1 MKSSSSI
8 STQSRLRR
16 RRATL
21 AITTALVSINGGSA
35 LAQSVSVTEPTTTT
49 ALNTSIAA
57 AANTPSASVAVS
69 VTGAGVVTG
78 GGNVVLSSLGAG
90 RGDGAL
96 GFASVG
102 ELGAV
107 DADGLVTDTV
117 GLRLLGAG
125 SAAADNTATVT
136 NNGLVTGGVQ
146 ATNFGSDV
154 SITNAGTVYGSIN
167 GTGFGNVAVT
177 TAAGGSLIAASQFN
191 GVRATAFSQ
200 ATSTTA
206 DGITTSTIEGGNAA
220 ITQNGDATLADGV
233 TGANLVATA
242 NQGDASV
249 SVNAVAGAVSAVGA
263 TGSGTSWSGGNAA
276 VADATTTTY
285 DYGFS
290 AATRTAAVTVGADG
304 DVTGVSASAV
314 GGATVAV
321 DGKVGT
327 GGVNASSSTY
337 DYRYVTTETRD
348 ADDVFAGSAYTQT
361 QSQSGGASSVTVG
374 AGGSVAGSINA
385 TGDAGA
391 SVASDGEIAGGIN
404 AVSNGTDYTYAG
416 SSSYDTDGDL
426 TGSTYAQTSTRSGG
440 ASSVTVGT
448 GGSVGGSINAV
459 GDAGASVIANGD
471 VDGSITARQPNIAN
485 TTYDS
490 AYTAETDTSVSN
502 SSSTFADG
510 SASVAVGSGATVGG
524 DVTAYGNSSAS
535 VTSAASSIINGSVYL
550 GARPGYEST
559 SATTSTGSDPV
570 TGDYSYSQENTST
583 RAGGDA
589 TFNNAGYVRGN
600 VSVTALNDA
609 TVTNSGQVVG
619 STYVNVGGNDTA
631 STYSENLATVIEG
644 DVTTV
649 TYTETGSS
657 QTTGIAGNVTGTY
670 SGTNG
675 QVSFS
680 PVTEG
685 NITQEATGNS
695 TVNASGTVFG
705 SIASSAG
712 LGTGTS
718 QSEWTS
724 TDLYVTDAAAPEN
737 NTSTY
742 TYASTGS
749 SVSAAGTSTVN
760 ITGHV
765 SDAYFGSQTVSSNGT
780 TGSTVTVSGI
790 VDGSVNS
797 NASGIA
803 STQSTSNSVDTYAG
817 SPSVLIGSDY
827 ADSYA
832 STVTG
837 GAAVGNV
844 SGSGEVNGSL
854 NVAGVSSASAQ
865 VAAGASVLGNVAVS
879 AAGTDTALTST
890 NLYAFDPEAGTST
903 RTQTE
908 AWSSQVAAASGNA
921 SAAVDGL
928 VEGSLVVSAVRGNA
942 SATVTGQVGGYVDA
956 YAVGFNSATSTEWT
970 SAGTTATPVLT
981 DYTSTSSSTNSGG
994 TASVVIDTSAA
1005 FKADGVGTA
1014 TPSVSDVSASGL
1026 GGATITVAAGSS
1038 VDGSAYASS
1047 SFTDTTS
1054 TVTRTYAD
1062 TGVVTQNYSYAET
1075 LVGNAASVTNAGTI
1089 AGAAVAEGLKTAS
1102 VTNSGEAAALV
1113 AYAGGV
1119 SESYVEVDDDW
1130 INLSPSTHTI
1140 TRTKTY
1146 TPVGGAASVTNSGT
1160 TSYIEVAGATGTVT
1174 NSGTVEG
1181 DIWLGMAVPNGVGVA
1196 TITSTSSSGDLDAEE
1211 IFTPAATLSTQTYTV
1226 NQNGILEGNVYVTGA
1241 DYETADATFKTSNVA
1256 ATVNLNTGSQT
1267 TGSFFAENNTDTVVN
1282 VNGGKLTLVG
1292 PAYVPADTIDADAVW
1307 SAGLE
1312 AGATGGSFKLNV
1324 NSGTAEIT
1332 PPVDGS
1338 FGINGDVAVG
1348 ANGTLIVGT
1357 LVTPAN
1363 TGSGASITGTTPT
1376 IVGTDLVVSGN
1387 FTTAG
1392 TLAIGLNGTLVKTA
1406 VAPVSTSTDFLAPIT
1421 TVLTGSG
1428 LAYTTPEAAGVAI
1441 NSPSSITV
1449 GGNLVLGGKVQVY
1462 VPTGSIFLGGESAD
1476 LFTVGGTVS
1485 GSVSVVSNLNS
1496 QFVTLA
1502 SKTSGGTVSVEATRV
1517 SYGTAATSPNAA
1529 AAAVALDK
1537 AIPGVVQVLVD
1548 DASGVRSYASI
1559 DELNKIQDVA
1569 NLVSN
1574 LDWNLSAAQAAAVFN
1589 ELASASIYGSLAN
1602 LRQNVAF
1609 QGQLDQLAQRR
1620 DGQAGAAGLWI
1631 APIGNFAKFSGTDS
1645 GAAKIDA
1652 TSYGA
1657 AAGLDIAYNETGA
1670 FGFGFGYARHNVD
1683 AKGQPVKVD
1692 GKTYSLGAYWTQG
1705 FGPLSVNAQFV
1716 YGFSSFDAQRNL
1728 ALLSRK
1734 VTADFNGSEWDG
1746 SLGVSYN
1753 FGQGDVEIV
1762 PFGELAIRHW
1772 STKGFTEEGGAGL
1785 GLKVEGD
1792 SKSVFEPTL
1801 GVRFAT
1807 VATQTEAFTLRP
1819 YASLA
1824 YTFQGDAGTT
1834 RTVGYLGDPDG
1845 NTFALKGVDP
1855 KGYATVA
1862 AGLST
1867 SVADKVNISLGGSYA
1882 FGSNN
1887 NVATIRSVIGIK
1899 F

>member
-233 TGANLVATA
+233 TGANLAATA

-290 AATRTAAVTVGADG
+290 AATGTAAVTVGADG

-348 ADDVFAGSAYTQT
+348 ADNVFAGNAYTQT

-404 AVSNGTDYTYAG
+404 AVSSGTDYTYAG
-416 SSSYDTDGDL
+416 SNSYDTDGNL
-426 TGSTYAQTSTRSGG
+426 TGNTYAQTSTRSGG
-440 ASSVTVGT
+440 AASVTVGT

-471 VDGSITARQPNIAN
+471 VDGSITARQPNIAS

-490 AYTAETDTSVSN
+490 AYTAETDTTVSN

-510 SASVAVGSGATVGG
+510 AASVAIGSGATVGG

-535 VTSAASSIINGSVYL
+535 VTSAASSIINGSVYV

-559 SATTSTGSDPV
+559 STTTSTGSDPV

-619 STYVNVGGNDTA
+619 STYVNVGGTDTA
-631 STYSENLATVIEG
+631 STYAENLATVTEG

-724 TDLYVTDAAAPEN
+724 TDVYVTDAAAPEN

-749 SVSAAGTSTVN
+749 STSAAGTSTVN

-844 SGSGEVNGSL
+844 TGSGEVNGSL
-854 NVAGVSSASAQ
+854 SVAGVSSASAQ

-879 AAGTDTALTST
+879 AAGTDTASAST
-890 NLYAFDPEAGTST
+890 DLYAFDAEAGTST
-903 RTQTE
+903 RTQTSVS
-908 AWSSQVAAASGNA
+908 SSQVAAASGNA
-921 SAAVDGL
+921 SATVDGL
-928 VEGSLVVSAVRGNA
+928 VEGNLVVDARRGNA
-942 SATVTGQVGGYVDA
+942 AATVTGQVGGYVDA
-956 YAVGFNSATSTEWT
+956 YAVGSNSATSTEWT
-970 SAGTTATPVLT
+970 YAGTTATPVLT
-981 DYTSTSSSTNSGG
+981 DYTSTSSYTASGG

-1014 TPSVSDVSASGL
+1014 TPSVSDVYASGL

-1054 TVTRTYAD
+1054 TVTRNYAD

-1119 SESYVEVDDDW
+1119 SESYVEVDNDLT
-1130 INLSPSTHTI
+1130 NLSPSTRTV
-1140 TRTKTY
+1140 TRTTTY

-1181 DIWLGMAVPNGVGVA
+1181 DISLGMAVPNGTAVSVV
-1196 TITSTSSSGDLDAEE
+1196 TSTSPSLYPDGV
-1211 IFTPAATLSTQTYTV
+1211 FTPAATLPTQTYTV

-1241 DYETADATFKTSNVA
+1241 EYETADATFKTSNVA

-1324 NSGTAEIT
+1324 NSGTAQIT
-1332 PPVDGS
+1332 PPVDGP

-1392 TLAIGLNGTLVKTA
+1392 TLAVGLNGTLVKTP

-1449 GGNLVLGGKVQVY
+1449 GGNLALGGKVQVY

-1517 SYGTAATSPNAA
+1517 SYGTAATSPNAT

-1574 LDWNLSAAQAAAVFN
+1574 LDWNLSATQAAAVFN

-1728 ALLSRK
+1728 ALLARK

-1807 VATQTEAFTLRP
+1807 VATQTDTFTLRP